1 MSGRDRAEF
10 VLTSRNVSPNCYNIG
25 LDQDEGCLCW
35 NGERALSTTLSSL
48 SSVTQLVTSG
58 APLLLFAARFPATHS
73 LFIVQHSPV
82 ATEILMAVAL
92 PDSMAFPR
100 PCIRVP
106 WPPSLFIASLSLYF
120 RCSVLLYLT
129 IKYLYMS
136 RHGSCSSWNF
146 MICSRN
152 CPWSVSV
159 ALENL
164 VCPRNFTSV

>member
-1 MSGRDRAEF
+1 MKVVCVETVSERFLQHFHHFLPLHNLLRA
-10 VLTSRNVSPNCYNIG
+10 
-25 LDQDEGCLCW
+25 
-35 NGERALSTTLSSL
+35 
-48 SSVTQLVTSG
+48 

-120 RCSVLLYLT
+120 RCRVLLYLT
-129 IKYLYMS
+129 IKYRYLTLYMS
-136 RHGSCSSWNF
+136 RHGSCASWIF

-152 CPWSVSV
+152 PATVLASVSF
-159 ALENL
+159 ALEN
-164 VCPRNFTSV
+164 TSLFWKFHLRLQ